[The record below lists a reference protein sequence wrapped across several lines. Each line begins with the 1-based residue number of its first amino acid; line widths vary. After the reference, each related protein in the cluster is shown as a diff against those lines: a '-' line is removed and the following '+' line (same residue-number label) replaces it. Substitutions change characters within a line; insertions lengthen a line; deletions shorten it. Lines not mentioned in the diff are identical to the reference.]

1 MTALQASQL
10 MDPQTRPADPAA
22 SKRPLLSSCLVTR
35 SHATHI
41 CANACHALGLTV
53 VTLREKKTI

>member
-22 SKRPLLSSCLVTR
+22 SKRSSLFVFG
-35 SHATHI
+35 HAQSRD
-41 CANACHALGLTV
+41 AY
-53 VTLREKKTI
+53 LRQCVSRFKG